1 MKAEILSA
9 VCFVALGATFYAMTR
24 IDLGGETY
32 DTQYIAMYDDG
43 HTDIIRADRKAPE
56 KVGTRLLH
64 NSGTYEVISV
74 VDYYYEGL
82 ELGTQYYIAKV
93 RRMP

>member
-9 VCFVALGATFYAMTR
+9 VCFVALGATFYALTR
-24 IDLGGETY
+24 IDLKCEIY

-43 HTDIIRADRKAPE
+43 HTDLIRYDRKAPE
-56 KVGTRLLH
+56 KVGARLTH
-64 NSGTYEVISV
+64 NFGTYEVISV

-93 RRMP
+93 RRLP